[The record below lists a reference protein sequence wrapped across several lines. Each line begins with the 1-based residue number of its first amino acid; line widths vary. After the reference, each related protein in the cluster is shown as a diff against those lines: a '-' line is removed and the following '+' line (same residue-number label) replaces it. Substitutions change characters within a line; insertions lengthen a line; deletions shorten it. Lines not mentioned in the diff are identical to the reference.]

1 MIFHRGIFPHEMES
15 NKKIVE
21 GSMDDER
28 WDGWFKILSEEDIKA
43 VLIEDFGDT
52 VEGTLITLKEN
63 A

>member
-1 MIFHRGIFPHEMES
+1 
-15 NKKIVE
+15 
-21 GSMDDER
+21 MDDER